1 MALSCEGR
9 SDFHAGR
16 IRGFYATLVD
26 NGKRLTTYRKLCANC
41 IMQMVQDHHN
51 DWLPGMVA
59 FRTESVTQCTSCAS
73 PVERQSQL
81 KPLYVTFYTE
91 KQQRVSYYGF
101 YCEDCSGIASNS
113 LELKDTANAR
123 G

>member
-1 MALSCEGR
+1 MPLSCEGLG
-9 SDFHAGR
+9 DFHAGR

-26 NGKRLTTYRKLCANC
+26 NGKRWTTYQKLCANC
-41 IMQMVQDHHN
+41 ILTVVKDHQN

-59 FRTESVTQCTSCAS
+59 FRTEAVTKCTSCAS

-101 YCEDCSGIASNS
+101 YCEDCAGIASNS
-113 LELKDTANAR
+113 LALKDTANGR